1 MKDTE
6 ELTARANLL
15 KAVCAESGLSIG
27 AAARLWGIPAD
38 TLYQATAGRRATDD
52 LLCRVAEQAKGDGPA
67 TVRLHGWAAA
77 LATWRTNMQALAFER
92 PYIWPWGQV

>member
-27 AAARLWGIPAD
+27 AAARLWGIPCD
-38 TLYQATAGRRATDD
+38 TLYQATASRRATDD
-52 LLCRVAEQAKGDGPA
+52 LLCRVAEQVKGDGAA
-67 TVRLHGWAAA
+67 TVYLREWSEKLKDWRVEMQVLHFG
-77 LATWRTNMQALAFER
+77 R
-92 PYIWPWGQV
+92 PYIWPWGLL